1 MLSHMLA
8 ILLELNFSVTDRTS
22 YRSVAQL
29 GKFFLFEFDK
39 TINYCTE
46 IPKKT
51 ISESKWPRKKI

>member
-51 ISESKWPRKKI
+51 ISESK